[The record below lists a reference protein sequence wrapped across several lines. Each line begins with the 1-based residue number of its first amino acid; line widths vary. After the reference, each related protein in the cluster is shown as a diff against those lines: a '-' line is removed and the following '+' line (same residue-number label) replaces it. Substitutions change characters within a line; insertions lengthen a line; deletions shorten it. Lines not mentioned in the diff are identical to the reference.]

1 MQNVTAQIGKARD
14 AALMAAIKD
23 HAQANGRTMAGNLRW
38 LLCKALLAEGIV
50 VAWKPAAPR
59 RRRHDAQR

>member
-1 MQNVTAQIGKARD
+1 MQSVTAQIGKARD

-38 LLCKALLAEGIV
+38 LLCKALAAEGIEIP
-50 VAWKPAAPR
+50 WRPATPGRPKKA
-59 RRRHDAQR
+59 